1 MQIIGKTKELI
12 GEIDGFWDTIAKAS
26 MVFRVGI
33 KDYLQDRP
41 EKIVSRIT
49 EINELEHLADRLR
62 KQIKVKLYAQMLIPE
77 SRGDVLGL
85 LESSDN
91 VIDSAKKV
99 LNSFDIEKP
108 LIPDFLT
115 EDFINLVDAS
125 ADAVEEMVK
134 AARAFFKEVSV
145 VNDYINKVS
154 FFEHEADKLED
165 TIKRKAFDSIEIE
178 SLSWKVQVRYFA
190 ERVAKLSDGAEEV
203 CERLSISVIKR
214 SL

>member
-1 MQIIGKTKELI
+1 MQIIGSTKKLI
-12 GEIDGFWDTIAKAS
+12 GEIDGFWDTIAKSA
-26 MVFRVGI
+26 MVFRIGI
-33 KDYLQDRP
+33 KDYLQGKP
-41 EKIVSRIT
+41 ERMSGRIE
-49 EINELEHLADRLR
+49 EINNLESEADRLR
-62 KQIKVKLYAQMLIPE
+62 KEVKLKIYTQMLIPE

-99 LNSFDIEKP
+99 MNSFDIEKP
-108 LIPDFLT
+108 LIPDFLID
-115 EDFINLVDAS
+115 DFIDLVDDS
-125 ADAVEEMVK
+125 SDAVEEMVK
-134 AARAFFKEVSV
+134 ASRAFFKEITI

-203 CERLSISVIKR
+203 CERLAISVIKR

>member
-41 EKIVSRIT
+41 EKIVSRII
-49 EINELEHLADRLR
+49 EINELENLADRLR

-115 EDFINLVDAS
+115 EDFVKLVDAS

-134 AARAFFKEVSV
+134 AARAFFKEISV

-190 ERVAKLSDGAEEV
+190 ERVALLSDGAEDV
-203 CERLSISVIKR
+203 CERLAISVIKR

>member
-1 MQIIGKTKELI
+1 MQIIGKAKKLI
-12 GEIDGFWDTIAKAS
+12 GEIDAFWDTIAKSA
-26 MVFRVGI
+26 MVFRVGV
-33 KDYLQDRP
+33 KDYLHGKP
-41 EKIVSRIT
+41 ERITSRIA
-49 EINELEHLADRLR
+49 EINELENEADRLR
-62 KQIKVKLYAQMLIPE
+62 KDVKLKIYTQMLIPE

-115 EDFINLVDAS
+115 DDFVDLVDNS
-125 ADAVEEMVK
+125 ANAVEEMVK
-134 AARAFFKEVSV
+134 AARAFFKEISI

-165 TIKRKAFDSIEIE
+165 AIKRKAFDSVELE
-178 SLSWKVQVRYFA
+178 SLSWKVQIRYFA
-190 ERVAKLSDGAEEV
+190 ERVAKLSDGAEDV

-214 SL
+214 ST

>member
-62 KQIKVKLYAQMLIPE
+62 KQIKIKLYAQMLIPE